1 MKTASYFTYF
11 GPGRVGISR
20 GNPRGLSGY
29 RIYRALAPW
38 RYMLDLSEAEY
49 RDIYFDEILAHL
61 DPAKVVADLE
71 ALAGDHEPVLLCF
84 ERPPFTPTNWCHRRM
99 VAELAGG
106 QTRARSARI
115 GAGWR
120 CCPADAGGKPDA
132 DLTPR
137 V

>member
-99 VAELAGG
+99 VAEWLADKLGLEVPELERGG
-106 QTRARSARI
+106 
-115 GAGWR
+115 GA
-120 CCPADAGGKPDA
+120 
-132 DLTPR
+132 TPPTPGENPTLI
-137 V
+137 

>member
-1 MKTASYFTYF
+1 MKTAGYFTYF

-99 VAELAGG
+99 VAEWLTDNLGLDVPELERGG
-106 QTRARSARI
+106 
-115 GAGWR
+115 GAA
-120 CCPADAGGKPDA
+120 PP
-132 DLTPR
+132 TPR
-137 V
+137 GETRR

>member
-99 VAELAGG
+99 VAEWLADKLGLEVPELERGG
-106 QTRARSARI
+106 AAAPPT
-115 GAGWR
+115 
-120 CCPADAGGKPDA
+120 PGGNPT
-132 DLTPR
+132 LI
-137 V
+137 

>member
-71 ALAGDHEPVLLCF
+71 ALAGGHEPVLLCF

-99 VAELAGG
+99 VAEWLADKLGLEVPELERGG
-106 QTRARSARI
+106 
-115 GAGWR
+115 GAA
-120 CCPADAGGKPDA
+120 PPTPGGNPT
-132 DLTPR
+132 LI
-137 V
+137 